1 MQTKHD
7 ISNIESISSI
17 ESFSESMYMK
27 EEVSEYKPIFDQSR
41 SYSIEQTLNDY
52 KQGEQF
58 KYINGYPSYL
68 VSNFGR
74 ISYYEDKVK
83 RAPISIAKGYY
94 QVSIQNEF
102 GYSQFFIHR
111 LVSEAFLGEC
121 PENHEVDHI
130 DRNRQNNQLSNLR
143 YVTKSQNS
151 RNRSSYQGHSAEY
164 FQVLPSTCI
173 KFNTYQHHTFDR
185 YFIDTESNQLY
196 SFDNNQYRKLILN
209 KDFRYRPMNINGK
222 FASIFPHKLTKNDY
236 NQ

>member
-41 SYSIEQTLNDY
+41 SYSIFETFNDY

-74 ISYYEDKVK
+74 ISFNEDKVK
-83 RAPISIAKGYY
+83 RAPISITNGYY
-94 QVSIQNEF
+94 QITIQNEF
-102 GYSQFFIHR
+102 SSKQFFIHR
-111 LVSEAFLGEC
+111 LVAQAFLGEC

-143 YVTKSQNS
+143 YVTRSQNL
-151 RNRSSYQGHSAEY
+151 RNRSSYVGHLAEY
-164 FQVLPSTCI
+164 LEVLPSTCVQL
-173 KFNTYQHHTFDR
+173 NTYKHHTFDR
-185 YFIDTESNQLY
+185 YYIDTETNELY

-222 FASIFPHKLTKNDY
+222 LASIFPHKLSKNDY

>member
-41 SYSIEQTLNDY
+41 SYSLFETINDY

-74 ISYYEDKVK
+74 ITFNEDKVK
-83 RAPISIAKGYY
+83 RAPISISCGYY
-94 QVSIQNEF
+94 QITILNEF
-102 GYSQFFIHR
+102 RSNHYFIHR
-111 LVSEAFLGEC
+111 LVAQAFLGEC

-143 YVTKSQNS
+143 YVTRSQNS
-151 RNRSSYQGHSAEY
+151 RNRSSYFGHSAEY
-164 FQVLPSTCI
+164 FQVLPSNCV
-173 KFNTYQHHTFDR
+173 KLNTFKHHAFDR
-185 YFIDTESNQLY
+185 YFIDTETNELY
-196 SFDNNQYRKLILN
+196 SFDNNQYRKLILT
-209 KDFRYRPMNINGK
+209 KDNRYRAIDINGK
-222 FASIFPHKLTKNDY
+222 LTSIFPHKLSKNDY

>member
-41 SYSIEQTLNDY
+41 SYSLFETINDY

-74 ISYYEDKVK
+74 ITFNEDKVK
-83 RAPISIAKGYY
+83 RAPISITCGYY
-94 QVSIQNEF
+94 QVTIQNEF
-102 GYSQFFIHR
+102 RSNQFYIHR
-111 LVSEAFLGEC
+111 IVAQAFLGEC

-130 DRNRQNNQLSNLR
+130 DRNRQNNQLTNLR
-143 YVTKSQNS
+143 YITRSQNL
-151 RNRSSYQGHSAEY
+151 RNKSTYNGYSAEY
-164 FQVLPSTCI
+164 SEVLPSTCV
-173 KFNTYQHHTFDR
+173 KLNTYKHHTFDR
-185 YFIDTESNQLY
+185 YFIDTETNELY
-196 SFDNNQYRKLILN
+196 SFDNNQYRKVVLS
-209 KDFRYRPMNINGK
+209 KDNRYRARDINSK
-222 FASIFPHKLTKNDY
+222 LTSIFPHKLTKSDY

>member
-27 EEVSEYKPIFDQSR
+27 EEVSEYKPIFNQYR
-41 SYSIEQTLNDY
+41 AYSLFEAANDRKIDEEFRYVINHQEYLISNLGRLVYIDSAKRPSIFINRDGYIQTNLNDILLTIH
-52 KQGEQF
+52 KLVAEA
-58 KYINGYPSYL
+58 YL
-68 VSNFGR
+68 GPRPDN
-74 ISYYEDKVK
+74 
-83 RAPISIAKGYY
+83 
-94 QVSIQNEF
+94 
-102 GYSQFFIHR
+102 
-111 LVSEAFLGEC
+111 C
-121 PENHEVDHI
+121 EVDHM
-130 DRNRQNNQLSNLR
+130 DRCRVNNQMSNLR
-143 YVTKSQNS
+143 YVTRSQNS
-151 RNRSSYQGHSAEY
+151 RNRSSYFGHSAEY

-196 SFDNNQYRKLILN
+196 SFDNNQYRKLILS

-222 FASIFPHKLTKNDY
+222 FASIFPHKLSKNDY